1 MTKYQFLNSNGDF
14 ILKSPEKYSGLY
26 FPLANSA
33 GMKSA
38 VTPILA
44 GDAKT
49 DQNTFIL
56 QPVSI
61 RDLADSRVS
70 RNFWL
75 YFKDSGAWSV
85 TGASSKQESERF
97 CDNSNDE
104 SCLEAGLLWH
114 KITRNNKL
122 NKIKAEVIS
131 FCPETEDTVE
141 LHKITITNNGESAV
155 SFKPYTAIP
164 LYCRSADNIRD
175 HRHVTSLLHRIKVL
189 KNGIKIDPTLTFD
202 ERGHRLNTV
211 EYGVYASCCDGSLPI
226 GFMPSVD
233 EFIGEGGSLTNP
245 RSIGENL
252 PYKSDYY
259 LNGEE
264 CIAAMQ
270 FEDKVLNA
278 GESVS
283 YIIVLAVDKKRNL
296 DPQKYLCEKEFD
308 RLLEITKEYWQK
320 AAISHIHTANKD
332 FDSWIKWV
340 SAQPLMR
347 RMYGCS
353 FLPHHDYGRGGRGWR
368 DLWQD
373 CLALL
378 LGDPKGVKEIL
389 VNNFGGVR
397 IDGTNAT
404 IIGEAPGEFIADRN
418 NITRVWMDHGAW
430 STVTTK
436 LYIDQTGDTEL
447 LLKEQAYFKDIQA
460 CRAKEKDTL
469 WNDALGNKV
478 KTADGDIYYGSI
490 LEHLILQNLSV
501 FFNVGEQNIMRLE
514 GADWNDGLDMAA
526 DRGESVAFTCLYYKN
541 LLDIAD
547 FIAELKSKGS
557 KILISKELFT
567 LLDFEKGANYDSI
580 EYKTKVLYH
589 YCNSVK
595 HTVSGERIVA
605 DPDMLIAD
613 LKGKAEHLKQVI
625 NQNEII
631 DCKAGKWYNS
641 YYDNSGCKTEG
652 EINGD
657 TRMMLTGQVFAIM
670 SGIADNEMISS
681 ITKSADAL
689 LYSENIGGYKLNT
702 NFNEIKTDLGRLFGF
717 AYGHKENGAVF
728 SHMAVMYANGLY
740 QRNHAKEGFKALN
753 ALFKASDNFELSHI
767 YPAIPEYFDPKGRGL
782 YSYLTGSASWFMMTV
797 ICEMFGV
804 KGKNGNLILEPK
816 LLASQFDADS
826 NASIDV
832 DFFDRKI
839 RVCYQNKNRLE
850 PNDYSVK
857 DVKING
863 NTVSYNSDCG
873 IDKNMIPVSG
883 DCVITVELA

>member
-1 MTKYQFLNSNGDF
+1 MEKYKFINNSGDF
-14 ILKSPEKYSGLY
+14 ILNSPEKYSGLY
-26 FPLANSA
+26 FPIANSA

-38 VTPILA
+38 VTPLLS

-85 TGASSKQESERF
+85 TGASSKQEAERF
-97 CDNSNDE
+97 SDTSTDE
-104 SCLEAGLLWH
+104 SFLEAGLLWH
-114 KITRNNKL
+114 KITRKNKS
-122 NKIKAEVIS
+122 NGIKAEVLS
-131 FCPETEDTVE
+131 FCPETDDTVE
-141 LHKITITNNGESAV
+141 LHKVTITNTGENAV
-155 SFKPYTAIP
+155 TFKPYTAIP

-211 EYGVYASCCDGSLPI
+211 EYGVYAACCDGSLPI

-245 RSIGENL
+245 QSIGSAL
-252 PYKSDYY
+252 PYKEGYC

-278 GESVS
+278 GESIS

-296 DPQKYLCEKEFD
+296 NIQKYLCEEEFD
-308 RLLEITKEYWQK
+308 RLLETTKEYWQK
-320 AAISHIHTANKD
+320 AAISHIHTADKD
-332 FDSWIKWV
+332 FDNWIKWV

-378 LGDPKGVKEIL
+378 LSDPNGVREIL
-389 VNNFGGVR
+389 VNNFAGVR

-436 LYIDQTGDTEL
+436 LYIDQTGDNEL
-447 LLKEQAYFKDIQA
+447 LIKDQVYFKDIQA
-460 CRAKEKDTL
+460 CRAKDKDTL
-469 WNDALGNKV
+469 WNDSMGNNV
-478 KTADGDIYYGSI
+478 KTDSGEIYYGSI

-501 FFNVGEQNIMRLE
+501 FFNVGEHNIMRLE

-526 DRGESVAFTCLYYKN
+526 NRGESVAFTCLYYKN
-541 LLDIAD
+541 LLDISA
-547 FIAELKSKGS
+547 FIADLKAKG
-557 KILISKELFT
+557 KQILLSKELFT
-567 LLDFEKGANYDSI
+567 LLDYANGADYNSI
-580 EYKTKVLYH
+580 EYKTDVLKR
-589 YCNSVK
+589 YCEAVK
-595 HTVSGERIVA
+595 HCVSGERIAA
-605 DPDMLIAD
+605 DPDMLICD
-613 LKGKAEHLKQVI
+613 LTAKAEHLKQVI

-631 DCKAGKWYNS
+631 SCEKGKWYNS
-641 YYDNSGCKTEG
+641 YYDDSGRKTEG
-652 EINGD
+652 VINGK
-657 TRMMLTGQVFAIM
+657 TRMMLTGQTFAVM
-670 SGIADNEMISS
+670 SGIADEEMINS

-689 LYSENIGGYKLNT
+689 LFSEEIGGYKLNT
-702 NFNEIKTDLGRLFGF
+702 DFKEIKTDLGRLFGF

-740 QRNHAKEGFKALN
+740 QRNHAEEGFKALN
-753 ALFKASDNFELSHI
+753 ALYKAADNFSRSHI
-767 YPAIPEYFDPKGRGL
+767 YPAIPEYFDPKGHGL
-782 YSYLTGSASWFMMTV
+782 YSYLTGSASWYMMTV

-804 KGKNGNLILEPK
+804 KGKNGALVLEPK
-816 LLASQFDADS
+816 LLPEQFDADGT
-826 NASIDV
+826 ASIEV

-839 RVCYQNKNRLE
+839 KVCYQNQNRLE
-850 PNDYSVK
+850 PNKYSVK
-857 DVKING
+857 EVKING
-863 NTVSYNSDCG
+863 DKISINNSCG
-873 IDKNMIPVSG
+873 IDRNMIPTNG
-883 DCVITVELA
+883 ECVITVELA